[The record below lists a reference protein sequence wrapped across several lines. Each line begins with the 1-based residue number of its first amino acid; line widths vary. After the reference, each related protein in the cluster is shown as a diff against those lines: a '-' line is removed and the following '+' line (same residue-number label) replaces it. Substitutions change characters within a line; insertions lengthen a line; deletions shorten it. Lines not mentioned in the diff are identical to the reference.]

1 MEMVIQIMTD
11 FEALLLFLALLLFVS
26 SLVFMFRWMAGS
38 TNDFIGLFS
47 VGGIAVS
54 IAVPYI
60 VVPDALD
67 DAVKALLSPFTKV
80 GKDFTD
86 DFLSEAERSLGRVV
100 QDADRTTRAAVQDV
114 RQSSWLTR
122 MFLGGKRRAKKRA

>member
-11 FEALLLFLALLLFVS
+11 PELLLLFLALILFVS
-26 SLVFMFRWMAGS
+26 SLVFMFRWMAGT

-47 VGGIAVS
+47 VAGITVS

-60 VVPDALD
+60 VIPDALD
-67 DAVKALLSPFTKV
+67 DLVKALLSPFTKV
-80 GKDFTD
+80 AKELGDNFISD
-86 DFLSEAERSLGRVV
+86 SERALDRFV
-100 QDADRTTRAAVQDV
+100 QNADTTSRAAVQDV